1 MATTDEVKHRIE
13 ADELVE
19 TGKPRLFSG
28 SGPTPK
34 VGEVMPGQSNAL
46 LVTEIL
52 SETGMGT
59 DRSWQVLG
67 QLYVEPSG
75 TSRLEPRG

>member
-1 MATTDEVKHRIE
+1 
-13 ADELVE
+13 
-19 TGKPRLFSG
+19 
-28 SGPTPK
+28 
-34 VGEVMPGQSNAL
+34 MPGQSNAL